1 MLYELCGMQMFEW
14 FWIVEK
20 LCKQNV
26 NKRFFFRIPFK
37 LEANSI
43 GHFSCDLP

>member
-26 NKRFFFRIPFK
+26 NKRFFFSY
-37 LEANSI
+37 SI
-43 GHFSCDLP
+43 QIGG